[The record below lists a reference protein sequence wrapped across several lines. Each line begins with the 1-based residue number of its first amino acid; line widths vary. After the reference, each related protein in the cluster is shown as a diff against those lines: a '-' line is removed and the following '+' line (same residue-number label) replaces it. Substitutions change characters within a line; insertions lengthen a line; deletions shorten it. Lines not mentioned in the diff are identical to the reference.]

1 MALTLQRSLVNATSR
16 FSSINRCR
24 RMTVVAQAD
33 HINRT
38 IKKDVDKVSLPGGCR
53 PALQLFAYFPERL

>member
-1 MALTLQRSLVNATSR
+1 MALTLQRSLVSATSR

-38 IKKDVDKVSLPGGCR
+38 IKKDVEKVSTLGACFPT
-53 PALQLFAYFPERL
+53 LQMAS